1 MARMVEG
8 GGHKMV
14 EAERAVL
21 EDLLPEQV
29 GDKRCHIGESL
40 CGLIAWGE
48 IDERLRRI
56 KLSKDERP
64 KHLVVGHSPAV
75 AIDGPG

>member
-1 MARMVEG
+1 MARVVEG

-29 GDKRCHIGESL
+29 GDKRCHRGESL

-48 IDERLRRI
+48 IDE
-56 KLSKDERP
+56 
-64 KHLVVGHSPAV
+64 
-75 AIDGPG
+75 

>member
-1 MARMVEG
+1 MRVVEG

-21 EDLLPEQV
+21 QDLLPEQG
-29 GDKRCHIGESL
+29 GDKRCHSGESL
-40 CGLIAWGE
+40 CGLIVGGE

-56 KLSKDERP
+56 KLRKDERA

-75 AIDGPG
+75 AIDEPG